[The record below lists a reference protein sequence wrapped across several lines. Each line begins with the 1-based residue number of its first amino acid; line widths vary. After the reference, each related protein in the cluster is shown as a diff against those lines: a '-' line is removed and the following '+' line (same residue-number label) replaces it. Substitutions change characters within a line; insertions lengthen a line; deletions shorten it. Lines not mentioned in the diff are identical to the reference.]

1 MNTVESYF
9 YLRCVVYW
17 RPNPYPHAPYKTGEN
32 PCVFLGLI
40 TARSCRS
47 ATVSPYIKGRIMDK
61 SLLPLIS
68 KIDSYISRNTE
79 TSLVIF
85 LSTDFYQRIL
95 HSNRTSFNLTYDP
108 PKLLG
113 HSFSVRDDIDTM
125 EKQFFVTSETALW
138 VESPLL
144 FDAFQPFNV
153 ATREAKINQCSHN
166 PLINSGW
173 MHWS

>member
-1 MNTVESYF
+1 MYVDAQTVSALLANISNEISSR
-9 YLRCVVYW
+9 LIRTAVNKVW
-17 RPNPYPHAPYKTGEN
+17 QVSAQRDEHGGELLLLKMRSVLATYPHAPYKTGEN

-125 EKQFFVTSETALW
+125 EKQFFVTSETAL
-138 VESPLL
+138 
-144 FDAFQPFNV
+144 
-153 ATREAKINQCSHN
+153 
-166 PLINSGW
+166 
-173 MHWS
+173 